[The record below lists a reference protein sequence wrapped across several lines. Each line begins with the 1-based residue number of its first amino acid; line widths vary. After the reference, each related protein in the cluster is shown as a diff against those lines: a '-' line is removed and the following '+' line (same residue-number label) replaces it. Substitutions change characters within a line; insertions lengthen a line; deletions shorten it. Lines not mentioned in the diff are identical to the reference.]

1 MRAAL
6 APRRRLG
13 ARRRRRC
20 RLVHR
25 LVPERDRPGLQL
37 LQDLLLLIACDL
49 LVGDHRVEDR
59 LQVGD
64 EPAAELRL
72 GDRRALRVS
81 DLVERHA
88 LGQVGLQLL
97 RRDAEGLHLVGE
109 RLADRFLERGVD
121 LVLAH
126 PEVTREM
133 GDELLAHARRGSGRL
148 VCHSAGGGDVGTLRA
163 AEVEAVACGRG
174 CHVDGG
180 AGDGRGARREA
191 HDAYVFWRGNGA
203 DHVDKYTARGTVASS
218 HRGKASV
225 NDASGP
231 ELYSR
236 VMESPPNSG
245 WGSGKHAVE
254 LYVRTYTTMLQ
265 SSGEIK
271 VDSLVQTHIR
281 MGSVLHP
288 LAGQPQSDM
297 GALLYAVRR
306 LPRAIDRSRH
316 VVMGQS
322 PQGFRA
328 VLGADIMEWQP
339 VKAPARRRRWYQDG
353 RTLAVLIAS
362 TSDIDDLIPSLVAY
376 QIEWNKLHK
385 ALQSVELADES
396 AREAAGASE
405 DDWQR
410 LHEAWGESF
419 DSTLDLVQKEE
430 CHIGLRLIGGSH
442 LGYARMA
449 ARWWLPIAGAMA
461 ELGVLD
467 SPVYFVS
474 SNAHSLVN
482 VLSGTAREF
491 EREILDWVRDN
502 DPELEEERHKLEVG
516 HSRASR
522 QNWLYFAARQIFD
535 LHPDREQL
543 RKRRA
548 ELEAARGIRHIP
560 AKGTGVDSAAQV
572 CKLSSLDASAIDPRV
587 GTVDVERL
595 RASGACIVNVDYP
608 LGFAGDRKSTRL
620 NSSHVAISYAVFCL
634 K

>member
-1 MRAAL
+1 
-6 APRRRLG
+6 
-13 ARRRRRC
+13 
-20 RLVHR
+20 
-25 LVPERDRPGLQL
+25 
-37 LQDLLLLIACDL
+37 
-49 LVGDHRVEDR
+49 
-59 LQVGD
+59 
-64 EPAAELRL
+64 
-72 GDRRALRVS
+72 
-81 DLVERHA
+81 
-88 LGQVGLQLL
+88 
-97 RRDAEGLHLVGE
+97 
-109 RLADRFLERGVD
+109 
-121 LVLAH
+121 
-126 PEVTREM
+126 
-133 GDELLAHARRGSGRL
+133 
-148 VCHSAGGGDVGTLRA
+148 
-163 AEVEAVACGRG
+163 
-174 CHVDGG
+174 
-180 AGDGRGARREA
+180 
-191 HDAYVFWRGNGA
+191 
-203 DHVDKYTARGTVASS
+203 
-218 HRGKASV
+218 
-225 NDASGP
+225 
-231 ELYSR
+231 
-236 VMESPPNSG
+236 MESPPDTG

-297 GALLYAVRR
+297 GALLYAARR
-306 LPRAIDRSRH
+306 LPRAIEHCRH

-322 PQGFRA
+322 SQGFKA

-339 VKAPARRRRWYQDG
+339 LKAPARRRRWYQDG

-362 TSDIDDLIPSLVAY
+362 TSDIDDLVPSLVAY

-385 ALQSVELADES
+385 ALQGVELADEP

-491 EREILDWVRDN
+491 EREILDWVRQN

-522 QNWLYFAARQIFD
+522 QNWVYFAGRQIFD

-548 ELEAARGIRHIP
+548 ELEAARGIRHIS
-560 AKGTGVDSAAQV
+560 AKGTGVDSAAQIF
-572 CKLSSLDASAIDPRV
+572 KLSSLDATAIDPRV
-587 GTVDVERL
+587 GTVEVERL

-608 LGFAGDRKSTRL
+608 LGFAAYHILRQVAEHVSWVAGVYVMGKAATL
-620 NSSHVAISYAVFCL
+620 NSDVGDVMIPNVVYNEHSGNTYWLDNAITAADVQPNLVYGSAVDTQRAVAVRGTFLQNRDYLELYYQGHYTVVEMEAGPYLDACFEIGQPDRYPLNESVNMARINFDLGIVHYASDTPYTQARTLGARGLSYRGLDSTYAAAIALARRILQREGAL
-634 K
+634 KS

>member
-1 MRAAL
+1 
-6 APRRRLG
+6 
-13 ARRRRRC
+13 
-20 RLVHR
+20 
-25 LVPERDRPGLQL
+25 
-37 LQDLLLLIACDL
+37 
-49 LVGDHRVEDR
+49 
-59 LQVGD
+59 
-64 EPAAELRL
+64 
-72 GDRRALRVS
+72 
-81 DLVERHA
+81 
-88 LGQVGLQLL
+88 
-97 RRDAEGLHLVGE
+97 
-109 RLADRFLERGVD
+109 
-121 LVLAH
+121 
-126 PEVTREM
+126 
-133 GDELLAHARRGSGRL
+133 
-148 VCHSAGGGDVGTLRA
+148 
-163 AEVEAVACGRG
+163 
-174 CHVDGG
+174 
-180 AGDGRGARREA
+180 
-191 HDAYVFWRGNGA
+191 
-203 DHVDKYTARGTVASS
+203 
-218 HRGKASV
+218 
-225 NDASGP
+225 
-231 ELYSR
+231 
-236 VMESPPNSG
+236 MESPPNTG

-271 VDSLVQTHIR
+271 VDSLVQSHIR

-297 GALLYAVRR
+297 GALLYAARR
-306 LPRAIDRSRH
+306 LPRAIEHCRH
-316 VVMGQS
+316 VAMGQS
-322 PQGFRA
+322 SQGFKA

-339 VKAPARRRRWYQDG
+339 LKAPARRRRWYQDG

-362 TSDIDDLIPSLVAY
+362 TSDIDDLVPSLVAY
-376 QIEWNKLHK
+376 QIEWNKLHR
-385 ALQSVELADES
+385 ALQGVELGDEA

-419 DSTLDLVQKEE
+419 DSTLALVQKDE

-491 EREILDWVRDN
+491 EREILDWVREN
-502 DPELEEERHKLEVG
+502 DPELEDERHKLEVG

-548 ELEAARGIRHIP
+548 ELEASRGIRHIP
-560 AKGTGVDSAAQV
+560 ARGTGVDSAAQIF
-572 CKLSSLDASAIDPRV
+572 KLSSLDASAIDPRV

-608 LGFAGDRKSTRL
+608 LGFAAYHILRQVAEHVSWVAGVYVMGKAATL
-620 NSSHVAISYAVFCL
+620 NSDVGDVMIPNVVYNEHSGNTYWLDNAITANDVQPNLVYGSAVDTQRAVAVRGTFLQNRDYLEFYYQGHYTVVEMEAGPYLDACYEIGQPDRYPLDESVNMARINFDLGIVHYASDTPYTQARTLGARGLSYRGLDSTYAAAIALARRILQREGAL
-634 K
+634 KS

>member
-1 MRAAL
+1 
-6 APRRRLG
+6 
-13 ARRRRRC
+13 
-20 RLVHR
+20 
-25 LVPERDRPGLQL
+25 
-37 LQDLLLLIACDL
+37 
-49 LVGDHRVEDR
+49 
-59 LQVGD
+59 
-64 EPAAELRL
+64 
-72 GDRRALRVS
+72 
-81 DLVERHA
+81 
-88 LGQVGLQLL
+88 
-97 RRDAEGLHLVGE
+97 
-109 RLADRFLERGVD
+109 
-121 LVLAH
+121 
-126 PEVTREM
+126 
-133 GDELLAHARRGSGRL
+133 
-148 VCHSAGGGDVGTLRA
+148 
-163 AEVEAVACGRG
+163 
-174 CHVDGG
+174 
-180 AGDGRGARREA
+180 
-191 HDAYVFWRGNGA
+191 
-203 DHVDKYTARGTVASS
+203 
-218 HRGKASV
+218 
-225 NDASGP
+225 
-231 ELYSR
+231 
-236 VMESPPNSG
+236 MESPPNSG

-271 VDSLVQTHIR
+271 VGSLVQTHIR

-297 GALLYAVRR
+297 GALLYAARR
-306 LPRAIDRSRH
+306 LPRAIEHCRH

-322 PQGFRA
+322 PQGFKA

-339 VKAPARRRRWYQDG
+339 LKAPARRRRWYQDG

-362 TSDIDDLIPSLVAY
+362 TSDIDDLVPSLVAY
-376 QIEWNKLHK
+376 QIEWNKLHR
-385 ALQSVELADES
+385 ALQGVELADES

-419 DSTLDLVQKEE
+419 DSTLELVQKEE
-430 CHIGLRLIGGSH
+430 CHIGLQLIGGSH

-608 LGFAGDRKSTRL
+608 LGFAGYHILRQAAEHVSWVAGVYVMGKAATL
-620 NSSHVAISYAVFCL
+620 NSDVGDVMIPNVVYNEHSGNTYWLDNAITAADVQPNLVYGSAVDTQRAVAVRGTFLQNRDYLEFYYQGHYTVVEMEAGPYLDACYEIGQPGRYPLNESVNMARINFDLGIVHYASDTPYTQARTLGARGLSYRGLDSTYAAAIAL
-634 K
+634 ARRILQREGALES